1 MFRGKKSQGPAKAE
15 VFDIDLPRGVIERK
29 LDGTRVM
36 ALSSQGWTAFQT
48 ELQST
53 FMSGGTV
60 ILQRLGYS
68 YGRSLGQAIKN
79 AKIPPDQAFAAMQSL
94 AQEGGWG
101 EMTLSTGDLTT
112 RESRISV
119 RGCFFCLHSRDSTE
133 PICNILVGLVGGML
147 DVVFGGNHR
156 VSEGKCIGKGDAVCE
171 IQIELPS

>member
-1 MFRGKKSQGPAKAE
+1 MFRGKKSQGHSGAE

-48 ELQST
+48 ELEST
-53 FMSGGTV
+53 FMSGGSV

-79 AKIPPDQAFAAMQSL
+79 ARIPPDQAFGAIQSL

-101 EMTLSTGDLTT
+101 EMTLSTGDLATG
-112 RESRISV
+112 EARIRLSE
-119 RGCFFCLHSRDSTE
+119 CFFCLHSRESAE
-133 PICNILVGLVGGML
+133 PVCNILVGLMGGML
-147 DVVFGGNHR
+147 DAVFGGNHR
-156 VSEGKCIGKGDAVCE
+156 VSEGKCKGKGDAVCE